1 MPIVDR
7 GKAHLPAISQRPVS
21 STRSWERFF
30 AAPYGLCFSCLARF
44 RFPVKCRL
52 VPLRWCACIHTGEFD
67 EVPGPRLWRC
77 SAGRHFHSTF
87 KLQFNPNI
95 VNGTGPRVWKKS
107 TCFFA
112 SLARRNLL
120 SDQDL
125 AHDVVLDF
133 LSSVRVI
140 LQYPVTY
147 MAVWY
152 YSRSGARDG
161 YLVDSGNDVTH
172 TSPMNI
178 VHTQP
183 RIILLLDLAWARL
196 LSVFGFLSWCA
207 ANWFSCKGTQGF
219 LLWNLLF
226 LLFLSRDLA
235 WYL

>member
-1 MPIVDR
+1 MLLPIVRRNIRPHDANCR
-7 GKAHLPAISQRPVS
+7 SWKGSFASDLPATSEFHSLMGTI
-21 STRSWERFF
+21 F

-67 EVPGPRLWRC
+67 EVPGPRLWRY
-77 SAGRHFHSTF
+77 SAGRHFHSTL

-95 VNGTGPRVWKKS
+95 VNGTGPRVWKS
-107 TCFFA
+107 TCFFD
-112 SLARRNLL
+112 SFARRNLL
-120 SDQDL
+120 RDQDL

-152 YSRSGARDG
+152 YSRSRARDG
-161 YLVDSGNDVTH
+161 YLVDSGNDGTH

-178 VHTQP
+178 VT
-183 RIILLLDLAWARL
+183 
-196 LSVFGFLSWCA
+196 LSLV
-207 ANWFSCKGTQGF
+207 
-219 LLWNLLF
+219 
-226 LLFLSRDLA
+226 
-235 WYL
+235 